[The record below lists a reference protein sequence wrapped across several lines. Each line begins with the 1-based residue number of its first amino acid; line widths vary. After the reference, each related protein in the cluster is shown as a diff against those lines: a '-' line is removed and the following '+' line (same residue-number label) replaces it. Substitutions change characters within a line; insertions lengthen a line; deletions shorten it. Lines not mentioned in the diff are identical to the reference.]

1 MKKVLSI
8 IVMMICFVMFSGSV
22 MAQSTLGYVD
32 LQKVFTSY
40 EKTKAAQA
48 DIKEKELKL
57 QNILE
62 EKQKEIEKAKE
73 DKVSEE
79 KIKEMIEGFESDL
92 EPKRKELL
100 ELREKLTVEIQNDI
114 IKATK
119 NSAKELGI
127 DVVLDKQVFIT
138 GGIDLT
144 NLVIEKLNL

>member
-8 IVMMICFVMFSGSV
+8 IVMMICFVMLSGSV

-48 DIKEKELKL
+48 DIKEKERKL
-57 QNILE
+57 QDILE

-79 KIKEMIEGFESDL
+79 KIKEMIEGFEKDL

-119 NSAKELGI
+119 DSAKELGI